1 MTVAF
6 AVGEGV
12 LVNHSAF
19 AGRSFCRIASLEY
32 AGQGIA
38 TIVSDIR
45 QGRCANFRCTGYSTA
60 TVGWHVKVVVFY
72 CVGVCPVVTVA
83 FAVGEGVLV
92 NHSAFAGRCFCRIAS
107 LEYAGQGIATI
118 VSDIRQGRCA
128 NFRCTGYSTA
138 TVGWHVKVVV
148 FYCVGVCPVVTVAFA
163 VGEGVLVNHS
173 AFAGRCFCRIA
184 SLEYA
189 GQGIA
194 ACIGDIRQC
203 RCTNFRCTGYST
215 ATIGWHVKVVVFYC
229 IGICP
234 VVTVAFAVG
243 KGIHVNHSAFTGR
256 CFCRITSL
264 EYAGQGIATSIGNLW
279 QGRCANFRCTGYSTA
294 TVGWHVKVVVF
305 YCVGVCPVVTVAFAV
320 GEGERMSPCA
330 FTAVVGTANNCI
342 ARSNCIATVVVDSRW
357 RWLGCGRDARNC
369 AAAVGRH
376 RKVVALYCVGVDP
389 VVMVALAVGISEC
402 VGSCT
407 LATVVGATNYCRTR
421 CNCIATVVVD
431 NRWGWLSSCRYA
443 RYCAAAVG
451 RHREVV
457 ALYCVGVD
465 PVVMVALAVSVGKCI
480 CPCTLAAVVGTTNY
494 CIARCNCIATVVIN
508 CRWCWLGCCRDA
520 RYCAA
525 TVGRNRKVVA
535 LYRVGVNPV
544 VMIAFTVGVGECI
557 GPCTLTAVVSA
568 TLYRI
573 AWCNCSATVVINSR
587 RRWLGSCRD
596 ARCCAAAVGRH

>member
-1 MTVAF
+1 M
-6 AVGEGV
+6 
-12 LVNHSAF
+12 
-19 AGRSFCRIASLEY
+19 
-32 AGQGIA
+32 
-38 TIVSDIR
+38 
-45 QGRCANFRCTGYSTA
+45 
-60 TVGWHVKVVVFY
+60 
-72 CVGVCPVVTVA
+72 
-83 FAVGEGVLV
+83 
-92 NHSAFAGRCFCRIAS
+92 
-107 LEYAGQGIATI
+107 
-118 VSDIRQGRCA
+118 
-128 NFRCTGYSTA
+128 
-138 TVGWHVKVVV
+138 
-148 FYCVGVCPVVTVAFA
+148 
-163 VGEGVLVNHS
+163 
-173 AFAGRCFCRIA
+173 
-184 SLEYA
+184 
-189 GQGIA
+189 
-194 ACIGDIRQC
+194 
-203 RCTNFRCTGYST
+203 
-215 ATIGWHVKVVVFYC
+215 
-229 IGICP
+229 
-234 VVTVAFAVG
+234 TVAFAVG